1 MGIFQLH
8 SVREKKKTLSEAS
21 GKKKKL
27 KSSSFVEK
35 VVVSDGHSLDS
46 VELYVNTVI
55 IYYWFFTF
63 KTRFERIQSIY
74 VIIEWIVLL
83 L

>member
-55 IYYWFFTF
+55 IYY
-63 KTRFERIQSIY
+63 
-74 VIIEWIVLL
+74 
-83 L
+83 